1 MTKEKYLKIQEQ
13 MGAPPNEEKCPP
25 DMEDFPDSVVAAFF
39 IFNQLGDKV
48 VPDIGFIGKDYT
60 NLPLYMKA
68 YHIEE
73 TDTIFLEALS
83 RLEAHAIEQSQE
95 QMKKLRNS
103 AKHKK

>member
-1 MTKEKYLKIQEQ
+1 MTKEKYLNIQEQ
-13 MGAPPNEEKCPP
+13 MGTTPNEEKCPP
-25 DMEDFPDSVVAAFF
+25 DMDDFPDSVVAAFL

-48 VPDIGFIGKDYT
+48 VADIGFIGKDYT
-60 NLPLYMKA
+60 NLSLYMKA
-68 YHIEE
+68 YQVEE

-83 RLEAHAIEQSQE
+83 RLEAYTIEQSQE